1 MIRINQQRCC
11 LIGVLVMVLVGSAA
25 PTIPMRDYLG
35 EWLSP
40 TPDGVFLNPADLAGR
55 GEIAGSRRVSVNWG
69 LRYVSEQRVRYVYDQ
84 FENTIGEAVF
94 ADNIGFNWVLGPV
107 SIVYPFRRFAL
118 GAGLAPV
125 RDFHY
130 RYLKEYRDE
139 FYVKIGE
146 DRLEQRGFLYS
157 GNIGAAFK
165 PIKFIALGAGF
176 CYAWGERELKSTM
189 VRGLDTVDFSV
200 KSGPKGLGWNAG
212 LTVAP
217 LLRFS
222 AGLSYQ
228 SRLRFNGLDSFDLKG
243 YPERGQ
249 IELNYQAPGQLPSQV
264 KLVVGAETW
273 SEIYPGLHNVIYVQT
288 TVEHIMLN
296 SVRLRYGFGLRPL
309 CTDPTVHRVEALFGL
324 GFNAG
329 RYRINLDGNLNREAL
344 NASDFALM
352 PEDADF
358 RAYETKF
365 NLRTGVEYEF

>member
-1 MIRINQQRCC
+1 S
-11 LIGVLVMVLVGSAA
+11 GPKG
-25 PTIPMRDYLG
+25 LG
-35 EWLSP
+35 W
-40 TPDGVFLNPADLAGR
+40 NAGLTV
-55 GEIAGSRRVSVNWG
+55 A
-69 LRYVSEQRVRYVYDQ
+69 
-84 FENTIGEAVF
+84 
-94 ADNIGFNWVLGPV
+94 
-107 SIVYPFRRFAL
+107 
-118 GAGLAPV
+118 LAPV

-309 CTDPTVHRVEALFGL
+309 GTDPTVHRVEALFGL